1 VVSGTFALLVT
12 SSLITPSKLAV
23 IRVYPLFLHAVR
35 HGHPR
40 PCSHCSTHR
49 ILVDGSRPAEVAN
62 GLHGLLWR
70 TEPSAGFLDD
80 AVGRRQGA
88 DGGQGWLDGRE
99 GTAAGVAAGMATC
112 RVAPR
117 TGLYASTAFRCF
129 NRNLSPIPLSPKPF
143 PVRRPGLPRC
153 CTLSLLEPLA
163 ALPPRWLASRTA
175 QSLNQYG
182 TNTKC
187 KRRGSRSFIS
197 SGKSNTAVDTKS
209 SLDVGSSNASL
220 KSSCAA
226 ACRPYKCHLYT

>member
-1 VVSGTFALLVT
+1 MVCTACSGGLSLQRGFWTTQSDVDRERTAGRAGWTEEKGLL
-12 SSLITPSKLAV
+12 LGLRQGWQPA
-23 IRVYPLFLHAVR
+23 
-35 HGHPR
+35 GWHPR
-40 PCSHCSTHR
+40 S
-49 ILVDGSRPAEVAN
+49 
-62 GLHGLLWR
+62 GL
-70 TEPSAGFLDD
+70 
-80 AVGRRQGA
+80 
-88 DGGQGWLDGRE
+88 
-99 GTAAGVAAGMATC
+99 C
-112 RVAPR
+112 
-117 TGLYASTAFRCF
+117 ASTAFRCF